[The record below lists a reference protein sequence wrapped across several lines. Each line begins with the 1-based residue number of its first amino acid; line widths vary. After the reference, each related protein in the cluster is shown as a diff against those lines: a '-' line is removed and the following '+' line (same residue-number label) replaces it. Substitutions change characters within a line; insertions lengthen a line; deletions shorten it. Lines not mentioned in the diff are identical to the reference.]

1 MLINTLVVFITGAD
15 FHETIDFDKLLLRK
29 TISDKSFLLIVNKRG
44 LKNISKKYEMIVD
57 KNT

>member
-44 LKNISKKYEMIVD
+44 LKNIPKKY
-57 KNT
+57 